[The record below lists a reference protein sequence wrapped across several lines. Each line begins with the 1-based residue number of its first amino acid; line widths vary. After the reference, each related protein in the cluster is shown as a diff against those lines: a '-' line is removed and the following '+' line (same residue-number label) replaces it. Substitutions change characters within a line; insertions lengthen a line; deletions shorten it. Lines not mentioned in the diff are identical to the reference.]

1 MKTRIKIFD
10 GLKKIVNFFSKQL
23 KFDKF
28 INKTGRKL
36 AVAIEEII
44 ALSLFKQAHGIAT
57 KKSIYKIFKNNLKCS
72 CKTLVVNMNRWA
84 YLAAIILFLLMKI
97 NRKSQHLI
105 KHIDSTDI
113 PVCLFKNANSHKT
126 MKELAKFGKSS
137 NGMFF
142 GLKLHMVTDLRRK
155 ILSIKFTSGN
165 IDDREVVFEL
175 TEEIIGIFIADAG
188 YIRKKLQREYYQE
201 NQRIM
206 IVKPRKNMKKLMTKF
221 EEKLYQTRMLIE
233 LNFRS
238 LKCF

>member
-175 TEEIIGIFIADAG
+175 TEEIIGILIADAG